1 MHFIYIWYNVIH
13 IENQKF
19 FHRKPSIYAV
29 YISYPQFVD
38 NLWITCGI
46 PIYLSTFSCLFYTYL
61 QKNAFISTFLTV
73 HKIIP
78 IFYRF

>member
-38 NLWITCGI
+38 NLCINVYKPYFFRSITI
-46 PIYLSTFSCLFYTYL
+46 FPLLTITSSIFTLSVKTPI
-61 QKNAFISTFLTV
+61 
-73 HKIIP
+73 
-78 IFYRF
+78 

>member
-13 IENQKF
+13 IENKKF

-38 NLWITCGI
+38 NLWIICQHNMDKM
-46 PIYLSTFSCLFYTYL
+46 LKNAVM
-61 QKNAFISTFLTV
+61 QKNKGL
-73 HKIIP
+73 
-78 IFYRF
+78 